1 MIKYGG
7 NAIGMTGKDANLILA
22 KKNCICK
29 SLMTM
34 VAPKRWIWVLWGKLR
49 VGE

>member
-22 KKNCICK
+22 KK
-29 SLMTM
+29 LYMQ
-34 VAPKRWIWVLWGKLR
+34 KLNDDGSTQEVDLGF
-49 VGE
+49 VGEVESR

>member
-22 KKNCICK
+22 KKTVYAK
-29 SLMTM
+29 
-34 VAPKRWIWVLWGKLR
+34 A
-49 VGE
+49 